1 MTRAAAAGLAASA
14 ACLLVLALRD
24 RRPRQRER
32 DGTRGAAAA
41 LSALAHL
48 RRALPWLVG
57 LFSRRDAR
65 LAIQRAGLDG
75 QITAR
80 DIAAARVACVLF
92 AALLTPRLATM
103 LPLRMLPIALPVLF
117 WAASELPLHLL
128 ARRATRRGAAMR
140 EALPD
145 ALDLL
150 RACLAAGLPLR
161 RSLSLVA
168 DHCAEPVAAEFAC
181 VAAETAFG
189 IPQSTA
195 LDGLAARNPEPEVR
209 ALVSAIRQAER
220 NGSPLA
226 PVIAAQAGDARTAHN
241 RAIIERGARAGPKIQ
256 LVVSA
261 TIVPGALIGL
271 AAIVIAAIARGEL
284 RLL

>member
-1 MTRAAAAGLAASA
+1 
-14 ACLLVLALRD
+14 VL
-24 RRPRQRER
+24 
-32 DGTRGAAAA
+32 
-41 LSALAHL
+41 LSALGQL
-48 RRALPWLVG
+48 RRLAPWLVSV
-57 LFSRRDAR
+57 FARRDAR

-80 DIAAARVACVLF
+80 DVAAARVACI
-92 AALLTPRLATM
+92 LLAIILAPRIATA
-103 LPLRMLPIALPVLF
+103 LPLRMLPIAIPALL
-117 WAASELPLHLL
+117 WAASHLPLYLL
-128 ARRATRRGAAMR
+128 ARRAAKRGAAMR

-150 RACLAAGLPLR
+150 RACLAAGLALR

-226 PVIAAQAGDARTAHN
+226 PVIATQAADARLAHN

-284 RLL
+284 KLL